1 MFMVVF
7 ILLKIIKHMICP
19 NLSHIYVDMAQIR
32 AGHMFDNF
40 QKKTYHELVDIYYI
54 LKSSRT
60 FPTNQINR
68 YTIFK
73 NSGSILLVLTLI

>member
-1 MFMVVF
+1 MVVF

-32 AGHMFDNF
+32 AEHMFDSF
-40 QKKTYHELVDIYYI
+40 QEKNYNEMVYIYYI

-68 YTIFK
+68 
-73 NSGSILLVLTLI
+73 